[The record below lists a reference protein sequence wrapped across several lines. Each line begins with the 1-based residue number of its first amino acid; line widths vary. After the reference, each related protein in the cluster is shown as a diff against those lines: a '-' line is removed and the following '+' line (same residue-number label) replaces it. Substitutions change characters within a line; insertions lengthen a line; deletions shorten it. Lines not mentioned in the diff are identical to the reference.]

1 MPRPTV
7 FYLRHGETDW
17 NVGGRLQGR
26 RDIPLNARGRGQ
38 AAHCGEIL
46 RGLFARDG
54 RDPHSLDYVSSPLK
68 RATETMALA
77 REAMGLAPDGY
88 RTDDELAELAFGDWE
103 GMTIA
108 QLHYSDPQRI
118 AAREHDKWRFVPPQG
133 ESYEMVAAR
142 MRVWYEGLAGDVVAT
157 AHGGTCRGL
166 MAILGIAKPAAAPL
180 VDIAQGVVYVFEGDK
195 LTRYA

>member
-1 MPRPTV
+1 
-7 FYLRHGETDW
+7 
-17 NVGGRLQGR
+17 
-26 RDIPLNARGRGQ
+26 
-38 AAHCGEIL
+38 
-46 RGLFARDG
+46 
-54 RDPHSLDYVSSPLK
+54 
-68 RATETMALA
+68 MALA

-142 MRVWYEGLAGDVVAT
+142 MRGWYERLTGDVVAG
-157 AHGGTCRGL
+157 AQGGSCRGVTASL
-166 MAILGIAKPAAAPL
+166 DIAKASDRPPARPVRAVRRASPAAPGRGRSRSSPRL
-180 VDIAQGVVYVFEGDK
+180 SGSS
-195 LTRYA
+195 